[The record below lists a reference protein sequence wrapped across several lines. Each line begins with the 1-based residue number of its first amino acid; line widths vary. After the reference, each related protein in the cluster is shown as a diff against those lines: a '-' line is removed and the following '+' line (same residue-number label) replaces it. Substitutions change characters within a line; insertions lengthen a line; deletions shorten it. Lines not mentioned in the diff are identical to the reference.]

1 MNEPSKN
8 FKMKMEKQKHK
19 NNKNTA
25 VAKEFTS
32 SYTYPIGKYKA
43 PEKLNEKALK
53 ACIDDI
59 RALPELLQDAIKKV
73 NKKKKLQ
80 YTYRDGG
87 WTIEQIVHHL
97 ADSHANAYIR
107 FKLALT
113 ENNPTIAP
121 YDENLW
127 AETADVQMPIKVS
140 YHLLKALHKKW
151 VVLLENMDSNDWKRT
166 YFHPAKKQEVALDE
180 MISLY
185 AWHGKHHVAQIIAAL
200 KKHKEH

>member
-1 MNEPSKN
+1 
-8 FKMKMEKQKHK
+8 MEKKIKKSKIK
-19 NNKNTA
+19 NEKNISTS
-25 VAKEFTS
+25 KEIIDSNVF
-32 SYTYPIGKYKA
+32 PIGKYKS
-43 PEKLNEKALK
+43 PEKINDKKLDAFIE
-53 ACIDDI
+53 DI
-59 RALPELLQDAIKKV
+59 EILPNLLHKVIKKID
-73 NKKKKLQ
+73 KKKKLQ

-140 YHLLKALHKKW
+140 YQLIKALHKKW
-151 VVLLENMDSNDWKRT
+151 IVLLENMDKNDWKRS
-166 YFHPAKKQEVALDE
+166 YFHPAKNQNVALDE

-185 AWHGKHHVAQIIAAL
+185 AWHGKHHVAQITKAIE
-200 KKHKEH
+200 KNKEH